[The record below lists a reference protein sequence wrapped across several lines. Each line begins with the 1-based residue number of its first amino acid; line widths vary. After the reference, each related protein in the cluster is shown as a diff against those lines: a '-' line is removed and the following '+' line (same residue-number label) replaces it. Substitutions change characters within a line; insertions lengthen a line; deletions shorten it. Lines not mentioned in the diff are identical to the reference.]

1 MPSHDL
7 PSTVCQ
13 VIHSGTGYFT
23 WLHLLCVFALARS
36 AVCLTYFRFES
47 HFQNHTHIQQATETS
62 IRLLV
67 CLLACL
73 FHLIL
78 ALLGILSF

>member
-13 VIHSGTGYFT
+13 VIHSAQGILPSFM
-23 WLHLLCVFALARS
+23 CVFALARS

-47 HFQNHTHIQQATETS
+47 HLKNHTLIQQAAETS
-62 IRLLV
+62 IRFA
-67 CLLACL
+67 CLLAC
-73 FHLIL
+73 FI
-78 ALLGILSF
+78 